1 MSVIDVKNLSM
12 NYKYL
17 VRENSSGTQK
27 GKRFKRVQVNKLA
40 LDNISFSV
48 QQGDV
53 IGYVGLNGA
62 GKTTTMK
69 ILSGILSPTQGYV
82 EVLGYKPFDK
92 KQEYLK
98 KICLIMGN
106 KCQLYW
112 DLPVIDTINFNKAIY
127 DVEDKI
133 FKQYYEMMVNLLDVE
148 HLLYTQVRRLS
159 LGERMKIELIAALIH
174 HPNVIFLDE
183 PTIGLD
189 IIAQNNIRKFLKSIN
204 KEWGCTIILTSH
216 NIDDISEVCNK
227 LILIENGKLCYEG
240 LLEDFLRKYGNK
252 NIIIKVNGSPE
263 KIVEHIAKSQI
274 KIKKVDYNHIYL
286 ETASQN
292 DLNEIKDVWGAF
304 INSITDICIENNSLK
319 EIISDVLRKNP

>member
-1 MSVIDVKNLSM
+1 MNVIDIKNLSM
-12 NYKYL
+12 NYSFS
-17 VRENSSGTQK
+17 VRESSSGTK
-27 GKRFKRVQVNKLA
+27 KRMWLKRVKTNKLA

-69 ILSGILSPTQGYV
+69 ILSGILNPTQGSV

-92 KQEYLK
+92 KKEYLK

-112 DLPVIDTINFNKAIY
+112 DLPVIDTIRFNKAIY
-127 DVEDKI
+127 DVDDKTY
-133 FKQYYEMMVNLLDVE
+133 KQYLEMMINLLDVE

-159 LGERMKIELIAALIH
+159 LGERMKVEFIAALIH
-174 HPNVIFLDE
+174 HPSVIFLDE

-189 IIAQNNIRKFLKSIN
+189 IIAQNNIRKFLKTIN

-240 LLEDFLRKYGNK
+240 LLEKFLKKYGNK
-252 NIIIKVNGSPE
+252 NVILKVNGSPE
-263 KIVEHIAKSQI
+263 KIVEHISKSRI
-274 KIKKVDYNHIYL
+274 KISKVDCNHIYL
-286 ETASQN
+286 EAISQS
-292 DLNEIKDVWGAF
+292 DLNEIKDVWGMF

-319 EIISDVLRKNP
+319 EIISDVLRKNA